1 MPPNRE
7 NATALAEE
15 LLLGATADPRADRQ
29 ALARYAA
36 RLEEEGATAGSAAQ
50 LVHLSKLLH
59 ALDLVPESFAAL
71 RIALHQM
78 ELAEGGP
85 EPVDALVWNDAGSL
99 LVLHDRLADA
109 RHALVVAVGKTKD
122 SAAPFSARVRA
133 NLASTLLRSGS
144 IDDALVW
151 AGRAEEALGPADAAG
166 AHSEEQSSVR
176 LLTAWIRA
184 TAAGNGTA
192 GTSGTSGTAGE
203 AEAVG
208 RFATAIKQFTQ
219 VAGDDHL
226 LSLEAAFDL
235 AVTAL
240 RTADATGDRGQAA
253 RAKEALEVLA
263 LRASTVLGPEDPRVL
278 AISAVLAGL
287 EYDVPGDDGDA
298 RRRHALATLGR
309 IAGRTSAVLGVDHP
323 QTLAT
328 LDSLARMPAELSPSL
343 ELPYHIDRFYLPRE
357 GDRRNEDKKEALR
370 RENSL
375 VRIIAHAGASYLL
388 SDVRR
393 FQPTIK
399 EALDRHVHFEIII
412 SNPWNS
418 LGIFINRESPQEIE
432 VTAENIVD
440 HIRASRYYRETFGS
454 VTKEY
459 QALRAVYGDA
469 IELRLTPMD
478 IPATTLL
485 TSDVGFYEPYV
496 TTDPEYRTNHGMQT
510 FEVRFSRATRLYED
524 NLSGFATQ
532 WQLASNLDRFRTF
545 EAQYQSRL
553 RLLMGTLTEDRK

>member
-1 MPPNRE
+1 MPSSLE
-7 NATALAEE
+7 SATALAEE

-36 RLEEEGATAGSAAQ
+36 HLGGDGPTAGSAAQ

-59 ALDLVPESFAAL
+59 ALDLVPESWAAL

-122 SAAPFSARVRA
+122 ATAPFRARVRA
-133 NLASTLLRSGS
+133 NLASTLLRSGHV
-144 IDDALVW
+144 DDALTW
-151 AGRAEEALGPADAAG
+151 AGRAEDALGAPDAAG
-166 AHSEEQSSVR
+166 REGEEQSSVR

-184 TAAGNGTA
+184 TAAA
-192 GTSGTSGTAGE
+192 DGTAGE
-203 AEAVG
+203 EVSVG
-208 RFATAIKQFTQ
+208 RFAAAIKQFTQ

-235 AVTAL
+235 AVTSL
-240 RTADATGDRGQAA
+240 RRADTTGDRGQAA

-278 AISAVLAGL
+278 AISAVLAGV

-357 GDRRNEDKKEALR
+357 GERRNEDKKDALR
-370 RENSL
+370 RESSL

-399 EALDRHVHFEIII
+399 EALERHVHFEIII

-532 WQLASNLDRFRTF
+532 WRLASDLDRFRTF

-553 RLLMGTLTEDRK
+553 RLLMSTLTEDRK